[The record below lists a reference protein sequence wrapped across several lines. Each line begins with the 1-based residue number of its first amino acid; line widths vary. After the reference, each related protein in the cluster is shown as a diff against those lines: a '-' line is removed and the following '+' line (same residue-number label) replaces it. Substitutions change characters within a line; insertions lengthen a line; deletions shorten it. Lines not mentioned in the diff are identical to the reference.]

1 MNKIYWK
8 ALFPAFV
15 FLLMQVVFSFLVPLV
30 MLVCH
35 PSAMKDI
42 VAKGPASI
50 DHSAFVSPASM
61 AIAIMLAGL
70 STCYIL
76 WRKGMVRLPEAFDG
90 RSIRWPLTFLG
101 ILGVILGV
109 IATDLLSEQLNLPN
123 IIEAE
128 MTEIVGTFWG
138 VLAVA
143 VIGPIVEEVVF
154 REGIQGCLL
163 RGGVKPWTAAVVSA
177 LCFGIIHLNPAQ
189 VPFAFIVGLML
200 AVIYQKTGNV
210 VITSLL
216 HILNNSVSVALM
228 RVLGDGAEDFTL
240 TEWYDLT
247 PLTVWC
253 PIVILGFLSVWS
265 LCLFYKKYQ

>member
-1 MNKIYWK
+1 MKTIWK
-8 ALFPAFV
+8 VLYPALL

-30 MLVCH
+30 MILCQPSLV
-35 PSAMKDI
+35 KEI
-42 VAKGPASI
+42 IAKGTSSATFSSFVTPAT
-50 DHSAFVSPASM
+50 M
-61 AIAIMLAGL
+61 AIVIILAGL

-76 WRKGMVRLPEAFDG
+76 WRKGIVRLPEAFDG
-90 RSIRWPLTFLG
+90 RSIRWPQILLG

-109 IATDLLSEQLNLPN
+109 FATDLLSEQLNLPN
-123 IIEAE
+123 LIEAE

-143 VIGPIVEEVVF
+143 VIGPIVEELVF
-154 REGIQGCLL
+154 REGIQGSML
-163 RGGVKPWTAAVVSA
+163 RSGVRPWVAAVVSA

-189 VPFAFIVGLML
+189 VPFAFVVGLML
-200 AVIYQKTGNV
+200 AVIYEKTGNV

-240 TEWYDLT
+240 TRWYNLS
-247 PLTVWC
+247 PLTVWY
-253 PIVILGFLSVWS
+253 PIVVLGFLSVWS
-265 LCLFYKKYQ
+265 LCLFYKKYE

>member
-1 MNKIYWK
+1 M
-8 ALFPAFV
+8 
-15 FLLMQVVFSFLVPLV
+15 
-30 MLVCH
+30 
-35 PSAMKDI
+35 
-42 VAKGPASI
+42 
-50 DHSAFVSPASM
+50 
-61 AIAIMLAGL
+61 
-70 STCYIL
+70 
-76 WRKGMVRLPEAFDG
+76 
-90 RSIRWPLTFLG
+90 
-101 ILGVILGV
+101 
-109 IATDLLSEQLNLPN
+109 ATDLY
-123 IIEAE
+123 
-128 MTEIVGTFWG
+128 TG
-138 VLAVA
+138 
-143 VIGPIVEEVVF
+143 EEVVF

-189 VPFAFIVGLML
+189 VPFAFVVGLML

-228 RVLGDGAEDFTL
+228 RVLGDGAEEFTL